1 MLLDKDLLENN
12 TLALPLYVSQFFH
25 KKIKIRTM
33 KISKVMPLGIPW
45 LNADIDSSSV
55 ALFLHKKVTL
65 HESHCTF
72 LIINI
77 LYF

>member
-1 MLLDKDLLENN
+1 MSLDKDLLENN
-12 TLALPLYVSQFFH
+12 TLVLLLYVSQFFH
-25 KKIKIRTM
+25 KKIKTRTM
-33 KISKVMPLGIPW
+33 KISRVMPQGIRW
-45 LNADIDSSSV
+45 LNTDIDFSSV